1 MGINFISIE
10 KNLVLEKLSFL
21 CHMSFSKMQKD
32 PWDHEISLFL
42 SVLARIEKLSCA
54 YSSASWTCSR
64 RSKKSSSAFFLATAD
79 SFVSTCT
86 QSIDHHKS
94 NKMWAY
100 EGLLIK
106 SFTEYAKLS
115 LSKTIAGTFH
125 ILQNMSAAFQSLYM
139 DYKLYFSVLQSNN
152 DIKDNSDIQTLKK
165 IHQ

>member
-1 MGINFISIE
+1 
-10 KNLVLEKLSFL
+10 
-21 CHMSFSKMQKD
+21 
-32 PWDHEISLFL
+32 
-42 SVLARIEKLSCA
+42 
-54 YSSASWTCSR
+54 
-64 RSKKSSSAFFLATAD
+64 
-79 SFVSTCT
+79 
-86 QSIDHHKS
+86 
-94 NKMWAY
+94 MWAY

-106 SFTEYAKLS
+106 SFTECAKLS